1 VFLHLT
7 LVSPVGAD
15 FEYLDALP
23 IDTEC
28 KINLGTDTR
37 RWSSL
42 FYELD
47 DQLLASL
54 RIEFTERHD

>member
-1 VFLHLT
+1 VFLRLT

-28 KINLGTDTR
+28 KINLGTDMR